1 MIYSSKYSYIVLRVG
16 LAAVFF
22 WFGIDQFI
30 HPVFWLH
37 ASVPPYIQGVLE
49 ILIGLSL
56 LTGVFT
62 RFFSLLGILYL
73 IVVILMN
80 GFYFLS
86 VPSLGLIGGLLSIF
100 LWPERR

>member
-1 MIYSSKYSYIVLRVG
+1 MIYSSKYSYLVLRVG
-16 LAAVFF
+16 LASVFF
-22 WFGIDQFI
+22 WFGVDQFI

-37 ASVPPYIQGVLE
+37 ASVSPYIQGVLE

-62 RFFSLLGILYL
+62 KFFSLLGIMYL
-73 IVVILMN
+73 IAVILLN
-80 GFYFLS
+80 GFYLIS
-86 VPSLGLIGGLLSIF
+86 VPSFGLIGGLLAIF